1 MNDILHYDA
10 LENMTK
16 ISTLNTL
23 RDDCGH
29 CYKCDLGKTRIK
41 SVFSRGNPLA
51 KIMLIGEAPGRH
63 EDEQGLPFVG
73 RAGQLLDKLLN
84 EAGIDTE
91 NDIYIANVIK
101 CRPPEN
107 RLPSLKEKAECRI
120 YLDAQINL
128 IRPKLILLTGATAVS
143 SFLKTKN
150 SITKI
155 RGQLFD
161 GPFNSKMMPIFHPS
175 YLLRN
180 SSSEVGKPK
189 WLMQQDLIAA
199 KSFISEL

>member
-1 MNDILHYDA
+1 MNDILHYEA
-10 LENMTK
+10 LANITK

-29 CYKCDLGKTRIK
+29 CCKCDLGKTRIK

-84 EAGIDTE
+84 ETGISIE
-91 NDIYIANVIK
+91 NDIYIANTVK
-101 CRPPEN
+101 CRPPDN
-107 RLPSLKEKAECRI
+107 RVPTLKEKAECRI
-120 YLDAQINL
+120 YLDAQINVV
-128 IRPKLILLTGATAVS
+128 RPKLILLTGATAVS
-143 SFLKTKN
+143 SVLKTKL

-180 SSSEVGKPK
+180 PSSEVGKPK
-189 WLMQQDLIAA
+189 WLMMQDLTAA
-199 KSFISEL
+199 KSFICEL